1 MRKKL
6 TLGRVAAGLF
16 AALFVFPLTVK
27 AQDCQFT
34 PSVFPGQVAD
44 RTEYEVNATVQ
55 VGEGAMATMQYGSLQ
70 NLQVS
75 NSNPADIIKTPRSM
89 GVFFVGAGT
98 ADVTYTEKVMID
110 RENFCTT
117 DHTIHYT
124 IAKGT
129 PTAGFVMNGAAVTEY
144 TASYS
149 TGSDEAGGG
158 GAEGTTIGGDGGAG
172 GGGSSVRLPNYQLNI
187 QSYNE
192 NSFRFVTQPV
202 PSAEITF
209 NSTNPSVASI
219 SATGQVTVNGLGET
233 VISLSWPGN
242 DNWEPASASYTLK
255 VKKPLSF
262 YFSPYVL
269 TDTIEKVI
277 KNEPIFLQGEGTIT
291 SWAST
296 NEQIATVDNQG
307 NVTLLQPGNV
317 QIVATCAETEE
328 YVGFST
334 RYAISV
340 MKKKPHIHFSY
351 ATAELEWNVLPYEF
365 PALVTP
371 GDLTGSYSWFDY
383 NSSAARVDDMGNV
396 TILGVGTATIRCIY
410 SGDNRYLPDTAM
422 YSIHVTTSG
431 IYVLG
436 TYVTTANGGDI
447 FGDGSVIYSPDVHSS
462 TGYALEL
469 NNVHLDA
476 NGGVAIQSENFVAIR
491 LNGNCSI
498 TNASKG
504 IYSTTNGAVFIWSPN
519 KKDTLQIEATQ
530 EAIFCGATKIH
541 DCYLFANGGATAIRA
556 FPYELGISAGGYV
569 FAQANA
575 GGEAIKTAH
584 FLKGEGGIGGINVL
598 TKGVTFVDGDGFL
611 TDVSTKTKA
620 SFVEIGKIPLPV
632 AENEVTDI
640 NFESENPYDN
650 LDVVFS
656 ESEED
661 KFNEETKQIEL
672 STTTTDDA
680 VDGALEL
687 YVTCSSEWLKL
698 LPGVLVFDV
707 PAGSGE
713 LALQCELEEGY
724 KLQVAIEGVGKVSI
738 TQTNN
743 GWAVVQ
749 YEVLEQTHV
758 IVYLQEETTPSPAP
772 AKAQALKDGG
782 PSVGASIKAIKIT
795 PGSVDK
801 YYVFGSFNG
810 WAANEN
816 YRLTLNQGAATTEY
830 MMELPLTTTDQ
841 FKVVKVDGENKT
853 WYPDLVP
860 NYGANGEIQEDGNY
874 TIYFRPNGDGG
885 DDWFY
890 HVIYVAK
897 IMPSDIENVN
907 TNGKAVKVLR
917 DGQLLIKKNG
927 KTYNIIGAELR

>member
-1 MRKKL
+1 MKKIYSFVSLALLGLWL
-6 TLGRVAAGLF
+6 TPQFILAD
-16 AALFVFPLTVK
+16 
-27 AQDCQFT
+27 DCQFT
-34 PSVFPGQVAD
+34 PNAFPGQASD
-44 RTEYEVNATVQ
+44 RTEFEVNATVH
-55 VGEGAMATMQYGSLQ
+55 VGEGAMASLLYGSLQ

-75 NSNPADIIKTPRSM
+75 NSNPADIIKTPRED

-98 ADVTYTEKVMID
+98 ADVTYAERVYD
-110 RENFCTT
+110 RTT
-117 DHTIHYT
+117 GECITNHTIHYT
-124 IAKGT
+124 IEKGT
-129 PTAGFVMNGAAVTEY
+129 PAAGFMMNGAAVTEY

-158 GAEGTTIGGDGGAG
+158 GAEGTTIGGDGGSG
-172 GGGSSVRLPNYQLNI
+172 GGGSVRLPSYQLTI

-209 NSTNPSVASI
+209 NSTNPAVASI

-242 DNWEPASASYTLK
+242 DNWAPASASYTLK

-277 KNEPIFLQGEGTIT
+277 KNEPIFSQGEGTIT

-371 GDLTGSYSWFDY
+371 GDLTGTYTWFDY
-383 NSSAARVDDMGNV
+383 NSSAARVDGMGNV

-447 FGDGSVIYSPDVHSS
+447 FGNGSVIYSPDVHSS

-498 TNASKG
+498 TDASKG
-504 IYSTTNGAVFIWSPN
+504 IYSTTNGAVFVWSPN
-519 KKDTLQIEATQ
+519 KKDTLQIEATE

-569 FAQANA
+569 FAQANE

-584 FLKGEGGIGGINVL
+584 FIKGEGGIGGIEVL
-598 TKGVTFVDGDGFL
+598 TKGVKFVDGDGFL
-611 TDVSTKTKA
+611 TNVSTKTKA
-620 SFVEIGKIPLPV
+620 SFVEIGKVPLPIS
-632 AENEVTDI
+632 NDEVKDI

-650 LDVVFS
+650 LDIVFS
-656 ESEED
+656 ESEDD
-661 KFNEETKQIEL
+661 KFNEEEKQIEL
-672 STTTTDDA
+672 STVTSDED
-680 VDGALEL
+680 VENALEL
-687 YVTCSSEWLKL
+687 YLTCSSEWLKL

-707 PAGSGE
+707 PEGE
-713 LALQCELEEGY
+713 GEIELQLQLEEGF
-724 KLQVAIEGVGKVSI
+724 KLKLNIEGKGTVSI
-738 TQTNN
+738 TQVSE
-743 GWAVVQ
+743 GKAKIQ
-749 YEVLEQTHV
+749 YQVLEQTHV
-758 IVYLQEETTPSPAP
+758 IVYLQAEENPSSAP
-772 AKAQALKDGG
+772 ARR
-782 PSVGASIKAIKIT
+782 IKAAKADASVKAAVKSIKIT
-795 PGSVDK
+795 PKNAPTGYEFIS
-801 YYVFGSFNG
+801 
-810 WAANEN
+810 
-816 YRLTLNQGAATTEY
+816 
-830 MMELPLTTTDQ
+830 
-841 FKVVKVDGENKT
+841 
-853 WYPDLVP
+853 
-860 NYGANGEIQEDGNY
+860 
-874 TIYFRPNGDGG
+874 NGD
-885 DDWFY
+885 
-890 HVIYVAK
+890 
-897 IMPSDIENVN
+897 SSSSN
-907 TNGKAVKVLR
+907 KVL
-917 DGQLLIKKNG
+917 QNG
-927 KTYNIIGAELR
+927 HIYIFRGEKTYTVTGSEIK